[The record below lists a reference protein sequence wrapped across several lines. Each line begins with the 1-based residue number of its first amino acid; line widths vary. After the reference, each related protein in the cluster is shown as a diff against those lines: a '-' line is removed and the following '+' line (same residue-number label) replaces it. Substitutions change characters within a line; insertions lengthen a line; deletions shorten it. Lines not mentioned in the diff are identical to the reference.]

1 MRKLVF
7 GVTKETRYRL
17 VKLFEWSTTV
27 NKKGAD
33 QTARMLWLIR
43 AVCSHILNQVFSC
56 RGSNMSLV
64 VRKTVIGFSDLAR
77 HRPGCAVTED
87 D

>member
-17 VKLFEWSTTV
+17 VKFFEWSTTV

-43 AVCSHILNQVFSC
+43 AVCSHMSNQVFSC

-64 VRKTVIGFSDLAR
+64 MRKPVIGFSYLIR
-77 HRPGCAVTED
+77 HKPDCAGTED
-87 D
+87 G